1 MSKKKLVS
9 GEVNTP
15 VKVGI
20 LHSLSGTMAISE
32 PSLKDAELMAIAE
45 INANG
50 GILGRCIEPVI
61 RDGASNPK
69 VFANQARHLIK
80 QEQVATIF
88 GCWTSAT
95 RKAVLPV
102 VEELNS
108 LLWYPCQYEGLE
120 RSANI
125 FYMGSC
131 TNQQIEPAVDW
142 LLANQR
148 RRFYLV
154 GSDYVFPRTANKIIK
169 AQLKLRGGTCIAED
183 YIHLGE
189 KDFRTIIALIKQ
201 TQPDVVFNTLNGDS
215 NISFYQ
221 QYHEAGID
229 AAQIPIMA
237 ASFSEEELRRL
248 GGGIATGHYSVWSYF
263 QSLEMASNRIFVDN
277 YKARYGADRVTSD
290 PIEASYYQ
298 VYLWKSAVEKAQSF
312 ATDDVRRAAIGV
324 SFPAPGGEVNIAQNH
339 HVWKHFRIGQ
349 ILPEGQFRVV
359 CDFPDKIE
367 PLPWLG
373 MENAQSPVKSI
384 VMDLLGE
391 VSNGIQYNCQLE
403 ANSRS
408 QEQLMAELV
417 AYNQQL
423 RQTQQRLVE
432 SESQYRQLQ
441 TREKLL
447 KKRLSS
453 QIRHALDVE
462 TVVKMAVEE
471 IRNLL
476 DIDRCQ
482 FLWYSESE
490 TQNSFEPS
498 CFACSPALEASYC
511 HTSAVNVMEVLG
523 EKALQL
529 YCLRLDD
536 IANDEQIDECT
547 RKFLQSMALSSLLV
561 SPVHPRSGQSGVL
574 LCEQYHQPRV
584 WAEHEIELLESVVDQ
599 LAIAM
604 ERAKLYEE
612 SQAAA
617 AAAQAKAEEL
627 EQALEDLQKTQA
639 QLIQTEKMSTLGQL
653 IAGIAHEINN
663 PVNFITNNL
672 DYVKDYTSGLLE
684 LLSLYQRY
692 ETQPHPQIT
701 TLAQDIELDFILTDL
716 PKILASMEV
725 GSTRIQHL
733 VLSLRNF
740 SRRDQNKMQR
750 VDVHESIESTLIILN
765 NRFKARGSFPGI
777 EVVKTYGDLPAV
789 ECFPAEISQV
799 FTNILSNAVDAIEEL
814 VNSGQWSDSKST
826 KVEGEPHQREHP
838 LIKIDTEI
846 AGENCIAIRITD
858 NGPGIDGKTIAQL
871 FDPFFTTKPIGKGTG
886 LGLSI
891 SQEIIVD
898 KHHGKLKCSSEL
910 GQGTEFLIELPIG
923 QS

>member
-1 MSKKKLVS
+1 MSKKSLVTDGS
-9 GEVNTP
+9 NAP

-32 PSLKDAELMAIAE
+32 TSLKDAELMAIAE
-45 INANG
+45 INAAG
-50 GILGRCIEPVI
+50 GILGRTIEPVI

-69 VFANQARHLIK
+69 VFADQARKMIE
-80 QEQVATIF
+80 QEKVATIF

-95 RKAVLPV
+95 RKAVLPI
-102 VEELNS
+102 VEELGT

-120 RSANI
+120 SSANI

-142 LLANQR
+142 LLSNQR
-148 RRFYLV
+148 QRFYLL

-183 YIHLGE
+183 YINLGE

-215 NISFYQ
+215 NIYFYQ
-221 QYHEAGID
+221 QYHQAGID
-229 AAQIPIMA
+229 ATDIPIMA

-248 GGGIATGHYSVWSYF
+248 GTEISTGHYSVWSYF
-263 QSLEMASNRIFVDN
+263 QSLEMASNQVFVDN
-277 YKARYGADRVTSD
+277 YKAQYGADRVTSD

-298 VYLWKSAVEKAQSF
+298 VYLWKNAVEKAQSL
-312 ATDDVRRAAIGV
+312 ATDDVRRAAIGI
-324 SFPAPGGEVNIAQNH
+324 SFSAPGGEVNIAQNH

-349 ILPEGQFRVV
+349 ILPEGQFKVV
-359 CDFPDKIE
+359 CDFPNKIE

-373 MENAQSPVKSI
+373 MENTHSPVKSI
-384 VMDLLGE
+384 IMDLLGE

-462 TVVKMAVEE
+462 TVVKMAVDE

-482 FLWYSESE
+482 FLWYRQSE
-490 TQNSFEPS
+490 TQNLFEPS
-498 CFACSPALEASYC
+498 CFACSPALETSHC
-511 HTSAVNVMEVLG
+511 HTSAVDIMEVLG
-523 EKALQL
+523 QKVLQL
-529 YCLRLDD
+529 DYLCLDQ
-536 IANDEQIDECT
+536 IATDQQIDDAT
-547 RKFLQSMALSSLLV
+547 REFLQSMAISSLLAA
-561 SPVHPRSGQSGVL
+561 PVHTRSGQNGVL
-574 LCEQYHQPRV
+574 LCEQYYQPRV
-584 WAEHEIELLESVVDQ
+584 WANHEIELLESVVDQ
-599 LAIAM
+599 LAIAI
-604 ERAKLYEE
+604 ERAKLYEQ

-617 AAAQAKAEEL
+617 AAAQAKAQQL
-627 EQALEDLQKTQA
+627 EMALEDLQKTQA

-663 PVNFITNNL
+663 PVNFISNNL
-672 DYVKDYTSGLLE
+672 DYVSDYTSSLLE

-692 ETQPHPQIT
+692 ETDPNPKIAAF
-701 TLAQDIELDFILTDL
+701 AQDIELDFILADL
-716 PKILASMEV
+716 PKILTSMEV
-725 GSTRIQHL
+725 GSTRIQDL

-740 SRRDQNKMQR
+740 SRRDHKKMQT

-765 NRFKARGSFPGI
+765 NRFKGRGSFPGI
-777 EVVKTYGDLPAV
+777 KVIKAYGSLPTV

-799 FTNILSNAVDAIEEL
+799 FTNIISNAVDAIEDL
-814 VNSGQWSDSKST
+814 FTSDQWSQIQQKD
-826 KVEGEPHQREHP
+826 VEDQQISPQSP
-838 LIKIDTEI
+838 LIKIITEVV
-846 AGENCIAIRITD
+846 GDNYIAIKITD
-858 NGPGIDGKTIAQL
+858 NGPGIDPKTIAQL

-891 SQEIIVD
+891 SHEIIVD
-898 KHHGKLKCSSEL
+898 KHHGKLECSSEL
-910 GQGTEFLIELPIG
+910 GKGTEFLIKLPIR
-923 QS
+923 QT